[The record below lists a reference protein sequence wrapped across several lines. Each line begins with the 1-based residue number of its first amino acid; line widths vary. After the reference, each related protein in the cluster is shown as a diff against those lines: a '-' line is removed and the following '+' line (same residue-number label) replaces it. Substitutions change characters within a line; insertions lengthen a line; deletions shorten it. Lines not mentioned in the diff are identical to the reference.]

1 MIERAGT
8 AVCLSVA
15 IVIVAAIVLH
25 QPVATNAAAH
35 AGRLNSPPG
44 LSRVEPLKPAD
55 GDLDSPDPPRA
66 KSSHLPDSELT
77 RVLEGEAFRDVA
89 RRVYGDTVELEAFWR
104 INRDQLA
111 TMDAEVR
118 AGMIL
123 RTPPL

>member
-25 QPVATNAAAH
+25 QPVATKTTPPPD
-35 AGRLNSPPG
+35 GLNSEPG
-44 LSRVEPLKPAD
+44 LTRVEPLKTASGD
-55 GDLDSPDPPRA
+55 GHSTEPQRG
-66 KSSHLPDSELT
+66 SSRMPESGLT
-77 RVLEGEAFRDVA
+77 RVLEGETFRDVA
-89 RRVYGDTVELEAFWR
+89 RRVYGDAADLELFWK

-111 TMDAEVR
+111 TMDASIR